1 MRCRSAGPG
10 TSAILSPMPEILPWH
25 VRGQGLIAGQ
35 APARCIR
42 APHMEFTTGYCIP
55 LLPQQTAY
63 ILQVILAQFG
73 RLAARSCTFRTRS
86 ILSLWGLLIPSSG
99 RRRRWYYGQTTPL
112 MVWYPRAP
120 PSPTLAD
127 PMLPIGSDGEHRLWR
142 HGTRLEAVR
151 DHKWHG
157 YYGNGARRNRTQLRP
172 VTYYDGKSDFRR
184 RKHLGIWRV
193 LGSVCLLQTGLP
205 RKKIQKKTSRS
216 GFETLPDATDGPD
229 DHPVRGVLFAETR
242 ERYTQERRL
251 QEVTTLPGSLHRV
264 NLSERAHGTP
274 EGTASGL
281 LGLNPIVC
289 SDSSTRASAAE
300 CNLRGH
306 PRDTCLKASRR
317 GHVEEGIGGWN
328 VGRDSRVAPVW
339 TDRDTAHVRPAS
351 HTQLNRPAP
360 KAWISR
366 TTLVVSMAEA
376 WDVAGAQP
384 LFASYSPCGCVKCRM
399 QRRDKGAYG
408 STAGTSKGLPDGDGV
423 IVSSDSRSGTSG
435 AMVRIDAWDGGGG
448 TQVGPVRWMDGGPSP
463 AIPAASTH
471 LHWAEP
477 QYLTAA
483 RTSKHMGLV
492 GTDGAVTEGAVTWTT
507 AGSTSQRGAEAA
519 LDRLHTAVS
528 HGRKL

>member
-1 MRCRSAGPG
+1 M
-10 TSAILSPMPEILPWH
+10 
-25 VRGQGLIAGQ
+25 
-35 APARCIR
+35 
-42 APHMEFTTGYCIP
+42 
-55 LLPQQTAY
+55 
-63 ILQVILAQFG
+63 
-73 RLAARSCTFRTRS
+73 
-86 ILSLWGLLIPSSG
+86 
-99 RRRRWYYGQTTPL
+99 
-112 MVWYPRAP
+112 
-120 PSPTLAD
+120 
-127 PMLPIGSDGEHRLWR
+127 
-142 HGTRLEAVR
+142 
-151 DHKWHG
+151 
-157 YYGNGARRNRTQLRP
+157 
-172 VTYYDGKSDFRR
+172 
-184 RKHLGIWRV
+184 
-193 LGSVCLLQTGLP
+193 
-205 RKKIQKKTSRS
+205 
-216 GFETLPDATDGPD
+216 
-229 DHPVRGVLFAETR
+229 
-242 ERYTQERRL
+242 

-300 CNLRGH
+300 CNLRGN

-328 VGRDSRVAPVW
+328 DGWDSRVVPACW

-408 STAGTSKGLPDGDGV
+408 STAGTSKGHPDSDGV
-423 IVSSDSRSGTSG
+423 IVASDSRSGTSG

-448 TQVGPVRWMDGGPSP
+448 TQFGPVRWMDGGPSP
-463 AIPAASTH
+463 AIPTASTH

-507 AGSTSQRGAEAA
+507 AGSISQRGAEAA
-519 LDRLHTAVS
+519 PDRLRTAVS

>member
-1 MRCRSAGPG
+1 
-10 TSAILSPMPEILPWH
+10 MPEILPWH

-35 APARCIR
+35 APARRIR
-42 APHMEFTTGYCIP
+42 ALHMKFTTGDCIP
-55 LLPQQTAY
+55 VLPQQTAY

-86 ILSLWGLLIPSSG
+86 ILSLRGLLIPSSG
-99 RRRRWYYGQTTPL
+99 RRRRWYYGQTAPL

-157 YYGNGARRNRTQLRP
+157 YYGNGARRNRTRLRP

-193 LGSVCLLQTGLP
+193 FGSVCLSQTGLP
-205 RKKIQKKTSRS
+205 RKKIRKNNSSAQKALTEVTSAS
-216 GFETLPDATDGPD
+216 KLFPDAADGPEGY
-229 DHPVRGVLFAETR
+229 PAGGVLFAEMG
-242 ERYTQERRL
+242 ERYTQERHL
-251 QEVTTLPGSLHRV
+251 QEVTKALGTLHRV
-264 NLSERAHGTP
+264 NLGERAHGTHD
-274 EGTASGL
+274 GTTCGS
-281 LGLNPIVC
+281 LGLISIVC
-289 SDSSTRASAAE
+289 SDSSTRATEVE
-300 CNLRGH
+300 CNLRGNL
-306 PRDTCLKASRR
+306 RETRLKARAVNR
-317 GHVEEGIGGWN
+317 GQVEEGIGGWN
-328 VGRDSRVAPVW
+328 DGWDSRVEPACW

-408 STAGTSKGLPDGDGV
+408 STAGTSKGHPDGDGV
-423 IVSSDSRSGTSG
+423 IVASDSRSGTSG
-435 AMVRIDAWDGGGG
+435 AMVRTDAWDGGGG
-448 TQVGPVRWMDGGPSP
+448 TQFGPVRWMDGGPSP

-507 AGSTSQRGAEAA
+507 AGSISQRGAEAA
-519 LDRLHTAVS
+519 LDRLHTAVN

>member
-1 MRCRSAGPG
+1 M
-10 TSAILSPMPEILPWH
+10 
-25 VRGQGLIAGQ
+25 
-35 APARCIR
+35 
-42 APHMEFTTGYCIP
+42 
-55 LLPQQTAY
+55 
-63 ILQVILAQFG
+63 
-73 RLAARSCTFRTRS
+73 
-86 ILSLWGLLIPSSG
+86 
-99 RRRRWYYGQTTPL
+99 
-112 MVWYPRAP
+112 
-120 PSPTLAD
+120 
-127 PMLPIGSDGEHRLWR
+127 
-142 HGTRLEAVR
+142 
-151 DHKWHG
+151 
-157 YYGNGARRNRTQLRP
+157 
-172 VTYYDGKSDFRR
+172 
-184 RKHLGIWRV
+184 
-193 LGSVCLLQTGLP
+193 CLFQTGLP

-229 DHPVRGVLFAETR
+229 DHPVRGVLFAETW
-242 ERYTQERRL
+242 ERYTKERRL

-264 NLSERAHGTP
+264 SLSERAHGTH

-300 CNLRGH
+300 CNLRGN

-328 VGRDSRVAPVW
+328 DGWDSRVVPACW
-339 TDRDTAHVRPAS
+339 TDRDTTHVRPAS

-408 STAGTSKGLPDGDGV
+408 STAGTSRGHPDGDGV
-423 IVSSDSRSGTSG
+423 IVASDSRSGTSG

-448 TQVGPVRWMDGGPSP
+448 TQFGPVRWMDGGPSP

-477 QYLTAA
+477 QDLTAA

-507 AGSTSQRGAEAA
+507 AGSISQRGAEAA
-519 LDRLHTAVS
+519 LDRLRTAVS